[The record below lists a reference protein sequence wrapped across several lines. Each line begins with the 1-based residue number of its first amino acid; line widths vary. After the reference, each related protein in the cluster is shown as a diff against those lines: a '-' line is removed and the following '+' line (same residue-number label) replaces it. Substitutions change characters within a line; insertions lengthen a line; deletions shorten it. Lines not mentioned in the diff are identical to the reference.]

1 MQRKQLNAD
10 KDGKENR
17 ETELGDCKKTKKT
30 QTEIKASKLKRKRF
44 ERVVKKKEKNLKY
57 SLSNQEI
64 RRGPLEDVK
73 EGNKKQINV
82 CKDSEGASEAYLS
95 IMACQSYEDLE
106 IVADQLQLSPISEK
120 TPDVTITTHKRTVD
134 KASMSLVPNDDGLEN
149 LFPCLIYG
157 DGNCPPRCGSLFAYG
172 TENKHLDIRAR
183 IVLHLVKYKEIYLNA
198 DFIRNDRQKFHK

>member
-1 MQRKQLNAD
+1 MEGLSR
-10 KDGKENR
+10 
-17 ETELGDCKKTKKT
+17 
-30 QTEIKASKLKRKRF
+30 
-44 ERVVKKKEKNLKY
+44 KKKKNLKY

-95 IMACQSYEDLE
+95 IMVCQSYEDLE

-157 DGNCPPRCGSLFAYG
+157 DGNCLPRCGSLFAYG

-183 IVLHLVKYKEIYLNA
+183 IVLHLVKYNEIYLNA
-198 DFIRNDRQKFHK
+198 DLIRNDRQKFHK

>member
-1 MQRKQLNAD
+1 MV
-10 KDGKENR
+10 
-17 ETELGDCKKTKKT
+17 KKTEKQNWETARKLRRP
-30 QTEIKASKLKRKRF
+30 KRKSKLKRKRF
-44 ERVVKKKEKNLKY
+44 GRVVKKKEKNLKY

-95 IMACQSYEDLE
+95 IMACQSYEDLD

-157 DGNCPPRCGSLFAYG
+157 DGNCLPRCGSLFAYG

-198 DFIRNDRQKFHK
+198 DFIRNDR

>member
-1 MQRKQLNAD
+1 M
-10 KDGKENR
+10 
-17 ETELGDCKKTKKT
+17 
-30 QTEIKASKLKRKRF
+30 
-44 ERVVKKKEKNLKY
+44 
-57 SLSNQEI
+57 
-64 RRGPLEDVK
+64 K

-157 DGNCPPRCGSLFAYG
+157 DGNCLPRCGSLFAYG

>member
-1 MQRKQLNAD
+1 
-10 KDGKENR
+10 
-17 ETELGDCKKTKKT
+17 
-30 QTEIKASKLKRKRF
+30 
-44 ERVVKKKEKNLKY
+44 
-57 SLSNQEI
+57 
-64 RRGPLEDVK
+64 
-73 EGNKKQINV
+73 
-82 CKDSEGASEAYLS
+82 
-95 IMACQSYEDLE
+95 MACQSYEDLY

-120 TPDVTITTHKRTVD
+120 THDVTITTHKRTVD

-157 DGNCPPRCGSLFAYG
+157 DGNCLPRCGSLFAYG

>member
-1 MQRKQLNAD
+1 MV
-10 KDGKENR
+10 
-17 ETELGDCKKTKKT
+17 KKTEKQNWETARKLRRP
-30 QTEIKASKLKRKRF
+30 KRKSKLKRKRF
-44 ERVVKKKEKNLKY
+44 GRVVKKKEKNLKY

-106 IVADQLQLSPISEK
+106 IVADPLQLSPISEK

-157 DGNCPPRCGSLFAYG
+157 DGNCLPRCGSLFAYG

-183 IVLHLVKYKEIYLNA
+183 IVLHLVKYIRK
-198 DFIRNDRQKFHK
+198 FI

>member
-1 MQRKQLNAD
+1 MKADEISRNRPETNVKPIQNTRKLHNIENTTEPYLIKSKKITLLKMKQDAN
-10 KDGKENR
+10 KGKETVTNENR
-17 ETELGDCKKTKKT
+17 EATKEHIET
-30 QTEIKASKLKRKRF
+30 MLTKAKLLMQR
-44 ERVVKKKEKNLKY
+44 N
-57 SLSNQEI
+57 LSNQEI

-73 EGNKKQINV
+73 EGNEKQINV
-82 CKDSEGASEAYLS
+82 CKDSKGASEAYLS

-157 DGNCPPRCGSLFAYG
+157 DGKCLPRCGSLFAYG
-172 TENKHLDIRAR
+172 TENKHLDIR
-183 IVLHLVKYKEIYLNA
+183 
-198 DFIRNDRQKFHK
+198 